1 MYLSSKLL
9 QAFKF
14 KGMSK
19 VVTLI
24 GFNLFYINYSR
35 RDYIVCSEIAKG
47 ESVGLS
53 PLLFCTS
60 MLISLYKEKYFCSNG
75 CPFVSPYFNFYK
87 FDTGKRLKRIFPRIQ
102 NFGVLFYD
110 NI

>member
-24 GFNLFYINYSR
+24 GSNLFYINYSR
-35 RDYIVCSEIAKG
+35 RDYKDWDFIRLDEI
-47 ESVGLS
+47 
-53 PLLFCTS
+53 PF
-60 MLISLYKEKYFCSNG
+60 LYHFEIIANY
-75 CPFVSPYFNFYK
+75 
-87 FDTGKRLKRIFPRIQ
+87 IFACYRVKIR
-102 NFGVLFYD
+102 
-110 NI
+110 

>member
-35 RDYIVCSEIAKG
+35 RDYKDWDFIRPDEIPFLYHIEIIVNYTFAFLGLKSDKRVERTAK
-47 ESVGLS
+47 
-53 PLLFCTS
+53 F
-60 MLISLYKEKYFCSNG
+60 IR
-75 CPFVSPYFNFYK
+75 VSAKK
-87 FDTGKRLKRIFPRIQ
+87 F
-102 NFGVLFYD
+102 
-110 NI
+110 